1 MWLSAFDFPIP
12 SWWKGTL
19 CCFPIMTEAATW
31 GWKVNNSQEK
41 CISWI
46 LHIKDA
52 TRKVVSSPSWYIM
65 HGFWSREEITE
76 SGRLEKHKASSD
88 SPAVA
93 DQWSRHPCCH
103 ESGAESGQ
111 TASSVLLWFIS
122 SWVVF
127 SLVSGALCP
136 ALLLLRRRCSC
147 TEDLSFALLCP
158 YLVLPHCAFALVHS
172 STLPGYGLP
181 TLPLCSH
188 SFSVPSSLPP
198 AIIPVAS
205 NIQRLIHFS
214 GFLFLKVR

>member
-1 MWLSAFDFPIP
+1 MWLSAFDFPIL

-19 CCFPIMTEAATW
+19 CCFPIMMEAARW

-52 TRKVVSSPSWYIM
+52 TRKVVSSPSWYVM

-76 SGRLEKHKASSD
+76 NGRLEKHKASSD

-93 DQWSRHPCCH
+93 DQWNRHPCCH

-122 SWVVF
+122 SWVVL
-127 SLVSGALCP
+127 SLELSAWLSYFWDAP
-136 ALLLLRRRCSC
+136 AQKTSALLSYVHTRYFLTVHLLWFTHPPSLDMDCQRCPC
-147 TEDLSFALLCP
+147 APTAFLS
-158 YLVLPHCAFALVHS
+158 
-172 STLPGYGLP
+172 
-181 TLPLCSH
+181 
-188 SFSVPSSLPP
+188 P
-198 AIIPVAS
+198 AACLQP
-205 NIQRLIHFS
+205 
-214 GFLFLKVR
+214 